1 MWIRSEY
8 TVKIEKC
15 ITRIIMLMNR
25 LEADEDVSRSSL
37 ARVLTPKQ
45 MADLDENWE
54 TEKESRKSSKP
65 PELKKYERM
74 LRAGVL
80 LYGRYEAT
88 HHKMTAYKSKEMIE
102 DAQRKMEKALEFAV
116 ELVQINSSFRM
127 WLDRDPKDADFG
139 APPSMPR
146 VVTSKSCDNQ
156 SHCKGIPFANS
167 KRDLKLAAL
176 YKALEK
182 LQPVCLEAFA
192 EPTYVLRN
200 SRTWQ
205 QSLDLSGWNF

>member
-1 MWIRSEY
+1 MKDDMKKDKR
-8 TVKIEKC
+8 KA
-15 ITRIIMLMNR
+15 RIIELMRR
-25 LEADEDVSRSSL
+25 LEEGEEVSRNSL
-37 ARVLTPKQ
+37 ARVLTPELMVGLGKS
-45 MADLDENWE
+45 WE
-54 TEKESRKSSKP
+54 AEKESRKLSKP

-88 HHKMTAYKSKEMIE
+88 HQKMTAYKSKEMIE
-102 DAQRKMEKALEFAV
+102 GAQSKMEKALEFAV

-127 WLDRDPKDADFG
+127 WFDREPKDADFG
-139 APPSMPR
+139 APVSMPR

-156 SHCKGIPFANS
+156 SHCKCVPFANS

-176 YKALEK
+176 YAALEE
-182 LQPVCLEAFA
+182 LEPSSFEAFVK
-192 EPTYVLRN
+192 PTYVLRN
-200 SRTWQ
+200 SRSWQ